1 MPGMGIPR
9 TGGGRTSDPDQ
20 RARARERLRLV
31 LEAPER
37 LEITQKP
44 GEVVLVDGHHHVD
57 RLIPDGRKRDQLTN
71 VGMTKM
77 RSSWVGGVLVWETDY
92 GDGFEVERRLSVDT
106 AGTGD
111 EQTRRLKVVVRVERP
126 ELSKPLELIRY
137 YDPH

>member
-1 MPGMGIPR
+1 MGIPR
-9 TGGGRTSDPDQ
+9 AGGGRASDPDQ

-44 GEVVLVDGHHHVD
+44 GEVVLVDGNHHLD

-71 VGMTKM
+71 GGMTKM

-92 GDGFEVERRLSVDT
+92 GDGFEVERRISVDA
-106 AGTGD
+106 AGTGE
-111 EQTRRLKVVVRVERP
+111 EQTRRLKVVLRVERP
-126 ELSKPLELIRY
+126 GLSKPLELVRY
-137 YDPH
+137 YDPQ